1 MMFLYLNLH
10 KSWFWWAKQHIAAW
24 KIEKPHNQKYPQS
37 KHYPEKY
44 FPKYVYI
51 VVNINFDYYTI
62 NMQKECLYPS
72 ICHSWNFMKNQ
83 IFHIA
88 AFSNIKTNQP
98 LIRPFIAI
106 STQMYQQSATNT
118 KTSWQITLI
127 SHKV

>member
-1 MMFLYLNLH
+1 
-10 KSWFWWAKQHIAAW
+10 
-24 KIEKPHNQKYPQS
+24 
-37 KHYPEKY
+37 
-44 FPKYVYI
+44 
-51 VVNINFDYYTI
+51 
-62 NMQKECLYPS
+62 
-72 ICHSWNFMKNQ
+72 MKNQ